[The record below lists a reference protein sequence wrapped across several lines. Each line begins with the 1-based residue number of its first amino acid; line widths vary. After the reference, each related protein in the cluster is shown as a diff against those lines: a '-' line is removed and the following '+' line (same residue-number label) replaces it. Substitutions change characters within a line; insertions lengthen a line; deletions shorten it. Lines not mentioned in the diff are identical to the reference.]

1 MRYVARPKAW
11 WDDEPNVEDVST
23 RIVLVEDDA
32 PIRTGLL
39 DADGVPLYRV
49 RDRFPVG
56 FVKG

>member
-11 WDDEPNVEDVST
+11 WDDDTKVEDVST
-23 RIVLVEDDA
+23 RIVIIQDDA

-39 DADGVPLYRV
+39 NADGVPLYRV
-49 RDRFPVG
+49 RERIPFG